1 MKAVA
6 FIKNASKKDQ
16 NCAIGQTLPQVRFIL
31 NFQFKIH
38 LPGQKCP
45 MPGSLPKGKWSC
57 EENELPI
64 LGISFLDE
72 GAQTY
77 PGEQLMDSGEVN
89 SH

>member
-1 MKAVA
+1 MKAVV

-38 LPGQKCP
+38 LAGQKCP

>member
-1 MKAVA
+1 
-6 FIKNASKKDQ
+6 
-16 NCAIGQTLPQVRFIL
+16 
-31 NFQFKIH
+31 
-38 LPGQKCP
+38 

-72 GAQTY
+72 GTQTY

-89 SH
+89 SHKFTQIICKTFKNKGLVDEVNSYLYVLKTNTWIQTPNPTDRENF